1 MIIIW
6 RIKKVYVGL
15 SVDIIHEGL
24 INILK
29 TANKYGEVIVDL
41 LTDEATTSYKSF
53 LILAMKEEK

>member
-1 MIIIW
+1 
-6 RIKKVYVGL
+6 L